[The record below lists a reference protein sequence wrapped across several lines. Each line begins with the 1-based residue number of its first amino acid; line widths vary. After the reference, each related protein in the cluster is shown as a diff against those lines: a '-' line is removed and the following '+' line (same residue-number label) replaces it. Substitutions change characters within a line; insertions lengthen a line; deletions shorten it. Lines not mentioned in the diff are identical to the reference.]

1 MSINFDTTAT
11 GNVTLKA
18 PITTT
23 AVTLVL
29 PMNAGSSG
37 QVLRTDGIGNLS
49 WSTASVPR
57 SVTTTTN
64 TVLAWNSDSTDVYS
78 VTALDTNMTINTD
91 LGSPYDGQRMTFKF
105 TTGNF
110 PNTAPILT
118 FTSIGAKCFR
128 LIGVTLPASL
138 TLGNTVYVGTIY
150 NQPSNT
156 WDIIAVREGPN

>member
-18 PITTT
+18 PVTSTS
-23 AVTLVL
+23 VTLIL
-29 PMNAGSSG
+29 PTSAGSSG

-49 WSTASVPR
+49 WSAASVPR
-57 SVTTTTN
+57 AVSTTTN
-64 TVLAWNSDSTDVYS
+64 TVLSWTSDSTDVYS
-78 VTALDTNMTINTD
+78 VTALETNMTISTD
-91 LGSPYDGQRMTFKF
+91 SGTPYDGQRMTFKF

-110 PNTAPILT
+110 PYQAPILT
-118 FTSIGAKCFR
+118 FTSTGAKCFR
-128 LIGVTLPASL
+128 FIGVTLPAAL
-138 TLGNTVYVGTIY
+138 TLGNTLYVGTIY